1 LNGDQQAMGL
11 ELVHNISTFLCL
23 LSSQAKAFE
32 SLRNDFLAEIKA
44 SGSGTSLSSAP
55 FGS

>member
-1 LNGDQQAMGL
+1 MGF

-23 LSSQAKAFE
+23 LSSQATAFE
-32 SLRNDFLAEIKA
+32 SLRNDFLAKIKA